1 MDIRIYFQ
9 KVREIESSIKE
20 PFVVVASL
28 ETPDGGKA
36 GTLTEVTPSAAAR
49 LVVEGKARLA
59 NADETSEYRV
69 RAERTRSEA
78 EQVLAKSKM
87 QFTLLTEQESKA
99 LRSARP
105 KS

>member
-36 GTLTEVTPSAAAR
+36 GTLTEVTPSVAAR
-49 LVVEGKARLA
+49 LVVEGKARLG
-59 NADETSEYRV
+59 NTGETSEYRE

-99 LRSARP
+99 LRSARL